1 MSQPPQAPAGK
12 RKNSGYLF
20 ENDRSNDR
28 QPNFRGKVD
37 VEGKE
42 YWISIWEKPPRE
54 GKKNFSVEL
63 PPHIGRYWMT
73 MLQFCR
79 VNNEGSVRVED
90 NDVGIEARFQSTFCI
105 LFSCELRSSDA
116 HPLNYALQRDV
127 ACASSGPHCWKRN
140 LERSNSTP
148 C

>member
-63 PPHIGRYWMT
+63 TDPAT
-73 MLQFCR
+73 MP
-79 VNNEGSVRVED
+79 
-90 NDVGIEARFQSTFCI
+90 ARTGAGAPAAS
-105 LFSCELRSSDA
+105 SGAPSPRSS
-116 HPLNYALQRDV
+116 V
-127 ACASSGPHCWKRN
+127 APAQAAAPSPGSTRGGASSGPSSSPPPPGEAQAFDDIFGGDGTQW
-140 LERSNSTP
+140 
-148 C
+148 